1 MPPLIAAAVA
11 AAFPATLATVGG
23 AVGGVTYASVIGSV
37 LFTAASVALM
47 YALAPKP
54 PKQTVKTMIKVP
66 DAPRFTVYGTEVQL
80 GGVCVMY
87 VAKPKG
93 RLLWIVTVT
102 GDGPIGGFSFFKLN
116 GKLVEL
122 APDGN
127 VKTRPYN
134 LRDNAGRDSRA
145 RIWTRNGTDTQ
156 TSTRDDPA
164 SSTETAH
171 LGIDWTSDHR
181 LRGIS
186 YAMTEFLVCKDAKA
200 QSAVFPSGVPEQ
212 KYGIIGRA
220 VWDFRDPLQDP
231 DIATTWLVSNNPVLI
246 RVDYLRRPVAKGGR
260 SIPLAKIDLPSHT
273 IAADRCDE
281 PIALKGGGTI
291 PRYAFR
297 GIQDYQTRFADVLA
311 MIDATCDGQTYRTEE
326 GKLGYRIGG
335 PLTIPDHLIF
345 STDDESI
352 IGYHDMRQGAGRVS
366 AFNIAKL
373 KFTSPNHEFAFLPCQ
388 DWREEAWIAF
398 DGLERPVPLEIEECY
413 AFAQMRRL
421 AKIYTRKANPE
432 WQGTITTTLKGLR
445 AFYAPGIRVQ
455 IPELEL
461 DLTCEVLGITPHEDG
476 GACDVTFRSL
486 AADTYDWDPL
496 LEEGEEPPPIPSDSD
511 SGVIEPPTDPNF
523 VVGAGPMIYVAADQR
538 SFDPGDLI
546 IRWADAGVGNWTP
559 DHQGV
564 DNHAVTD
571 VLTAGADY
579 DIQLKWRVKIGSQNA
594 AYSAWTGAVTVTATV
609 DTTPLVAATL
619 LDAVLDED
627 GAYVSWTNSVSSSAW
642 TNTLYRGSVTSPSLA
657 TAVETIYGSRGEA
670 MAYADD
676 GVTEGTYIYFVRTST
691 PDGVTV
697 DSDIITVS
705 FSGVVLSG
713 NVLGAGND
721 GDLIGAGAG
730 DYLGWGPL

>member
-220 VWDFRDPLQDP
+220 VWDFRDPGHRDDLARQQQPGADP
-231 DIATTWLVSNNPVLI
+231 RRLPAPAGGERRAVDPAGEDRPALAHHHGGPLRRADRAERRGDDPALRVPGHPGLSDPVRRRPRDDRRDLRRADLSDRRGQARLSHWRAADDPRPPHLLDRR
-246 RVDYLRRPVAKGGR
+246 RVDHRLPRHAAGCRPGQRLQHRQAEVHLAEPRVRVPALPGLARGGVDRLRRPR
-260 SIPLAKIDLPSHT
+260 
-273 IAADRCDE
+273 AA
-281 PIALKGGGTI
+281 G
-291 PRYAFR
+291 
-297 GIQDYQTRFADVLA
+297 
-311 MIDATCDGQTYRTEE
+311 
-326 GKLGYRIGG
+326 
-335 PLTIPDHLIF
+335 
-345 STDDESI
+345 
-352 IGYHDMRQGAGRVS
+352 S
-366 AFNIAKL
+366 A
-373 KFTSPNHEFAFLPCQ
+373 
-388 DWREEAWIAF
+388 
-398 DGLERPVPLEIEECY
+398 
-413 AFAQMRRL
+413 
-421 AKIYTRKANPE
+421 
-432 WQGTITTTLKGLR
+432 
-445 AFYAPGIRVQ
+445 
-455 IPELEL
+455 
-461 DLTCEVLGITPHEDG
+461 
-476 GACDVTFRSL
+476 
-486 AADTYDWDPL
+486 
-496 LEEGEEPPPIPSDSD
+496 
-511 SGVIEPPTDPNF
+511 
-523 VVGAGPMIYVAADQR
+523 
-538 SFDPGDLI
+538 
-546 IRWADAGVGNWTP
+546 
-559 DHQGV
+559 
-564 DNHAVTD
+564 
-571 VLTAGADY
+571 
-579 DIQLKWRVKIGSQNA
+579 
-594 AYSAWTGAVTVTATV
+594 
-609 DTTPLVAATL
+609 
-619 LDAVLDED
+619 
-627 GAYVSWTNSVSSSAW
+627 
-642 TNTLYRGSVTSPSLA
+642 
-657 TAVETIYGSRGEA
+657 
-670 MAYADD
+670 
-676 GVTEGTYIYFVRTST
+676 
-691 PDGVTV
+691 
-697 DSDIITVS
+697 
-705 FSGVVLSG
+705 
-713 NVLGAGND
+713 
-721 GDLIGAGAG
+721 
-730 DYLGWGPL
+730 